1 MDSINSQ
8 KSVLIG
14 TPHNSEWHLQ
24 RDFQLKYLRLTE
36 IPWDVLW
43 PFRCV
48 LVMELPSHS
57 LLAFPGRQMT
67 FNPQSAACSL
77 LQLSSFSAASTSPVA
92 GAREETAK
100 SSSSG
105 DMFSCISLAIVIIT
119 AENKKWLNPLG
130 QQILEAGDR
139 SLMYHSDTSIVLS
152 F

>member
-1 MDSINSQ
+1 
-8 KSVLIG
+8 
-14 TPHNSEWHLQ
+14 
-24 RDFQLKYLRLTE
+24 
-36 IPWDVLW
+36 
-43 PFRCV
+43 
-48 LVMELPSHS
+48 MELPSHS

-119 AENKKWLNPLG
+119 AGKKKKKRLNPLG
-130 QQILEAGDR
+130 QKLLEAVDR
-139 SLMYHSDTSIVLS
+139 SLMYCSDTSIVLS
-152 F
+152 S

>member
-1 MDSINSQ
+1 
-8 KSVLIG
+8 
-14 TPHNSEWHLQ
+14 
-24 RDFQLKYLRLTE
+24 
-36 IPWDVLW
+36 
-43 PFRCV
+43 
-48 LVMELPSHS
+48 MELPSHS

-119 AENKKWLNPLG
+119 AGKKKKRLNPLG

-139 SLMYHSDTSIVLS
+139 SLMYCSDTSIVLS
-152 F
+152 S

>member
-1 MDSINSQ
+1 
-8 KSVLIG
+8 
-14 TPHNSEWHLQ
+14 
-24 RDFQLKYLRLTE
+24 
-36 IPWDVLW
+36 
-43 PFRCV
+43 
-48 LVMELPSHS
+48 MELPSHS

-119 AENKKWLNPLG
+119 AGKKKKTESSGPTDFGSRRQEPN
-130 QQILEAGDR
+130 
-139 SLMYHSDTSIVLS
+139 VL
-152 F
+152 